1 VNVIGRWKRQALC
14 AGTLLAA
21 GLLGS
26 GCMRNEETA
35 GGSLAERREA
45 QLRAQSFESY
55 GDGRLPQEVNPAP
68 QQGTGGSGGSEQQGA
83 APGTPAQGTMVGQPV
98 PAQGSGPAWSVGG
111 QAAPAQGSPAAA
123 PGASTPAAPGQGT
136 PSPQEQERPRRDSGS
151 SPEDG

>member
-1 VNVIGRWKRQALC
+1 MFGRWKRQAVC

-26 GCMRNEETA
+26 GCMEREETA

-55 GDGRLPQEVNPAP
+55 GDGRLPQEVKPAP
-68 QQGTGGSGGSEQQGA
+68 QQGTGGSGGSEPQQGA
-83 APGTPAQGTMVGQPV
+83 APGAPTQGTMVGQPV
-98 PAQGSGPAWSVGG
+98 PAQGGGPAWSVGG
-111 QAAPAQGSPAAA
+111 QAAPAQASPQA
-123 PGASTPAAPGQGT
+123 PDANAPAAPGQGT
-136 PSPQEQERPRRDSGS
+136 PSSKEQERPRRDSGS